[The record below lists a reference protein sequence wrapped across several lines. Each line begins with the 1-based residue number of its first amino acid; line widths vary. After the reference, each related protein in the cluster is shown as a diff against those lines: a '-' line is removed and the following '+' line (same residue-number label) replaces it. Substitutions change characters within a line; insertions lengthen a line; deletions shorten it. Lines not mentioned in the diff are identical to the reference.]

1 MLSFDFFRK
10 ADEILATFSSQ
21 KSVSLSEIL
30 QNSAIDTPYKTFIA
44 KEIERETYELTEII
58 RNFSIF
64 EFSDETLENKLN
76 ELIYFLNSNAK
87 IALTQLKPI
96 LVRSIKLRFNFLFQ
110 PHSTLL
116 FFVFDN
122 SFKKEKQAIL
132 LSLDYFLDY
141 PHLINELKQKVV
153 DFDEEKISKYEFLK
167 FLNQIEI
174 EFFERVG
181 LKELIELFEP
191 IFKFFEAKDQD
202 GIPTIGFVKFFEDI
216 GLNSF
221 AGFFEQYSQQ
231 TELVAFDSL
240 KEIFG
245 NILQQNKR
253 YIDKE
258 STNLKT
264 SSEKQNVINFSNL
277 DPIAFELPK
286 DIPPPGPEYFE
297 LQAKG
302 KESIVAK
309 SSEIEE
315 IKELLEQFD
324 ISDRTT
330 KHEETPLDEQEMVK
344 INTEEFEINKELKI
358 DSLTKEELE
367 IEPAITSTQE
377 FLSSNIKD
385 FESQEV
391 KNDLL
396 PNDRIENEETKENEL
411 KEPLEEISES
421 QNEAIE
427 LEEPRELARKP
438 KLLRELIGDAEKAK
452 FIEEL
457 FYTMSEFYDELV
469 NKIDTSSTLE
479 EALEYVNNYFQE
491 FGIFVDAPIAKEF
504 IEYVKSKFN

>member
-10 ADEILATFSSQ
+10 ADEMLATFSSQ

-30 QNSAIDTPYKTFIA
+30 QNLAIDAPYKTFIA

-96 LVRSIKLRFNFLFQ
+96 LITSIKLRFNFLVQ

-153 DFDEEKISKYEFLK
+153 DFDKEKITKYEFLK
-167 FLNQIEI
+167 FLKQIEI

-191 IFKFFEAKDQD
+191 MFKFFEAKAQN
-202 GIPTIGFVKFFEDI
+202 GIPTIAFIKFFEDI

-221 AGFFEQYSQQ
+221 AGFFEQYSRE
-231 TELVAFDSL
+231 TKLVAFDSL

-253 YIDKE
+253 YFDKE
-258 STNLKT
+258 STKLET

-297 LQAKG
+297 LQTKG

-324 ISDRTT
+324 TSDRAT
-330 KHEETPLDEQEMVK
+330 KNEEIPLDEQEMVK
-344 INTEEFEINKELKI
+344 INTEEFEIEK
-358 DSLTKEELE
+358 ELE
-367 IEPAITSTQE
+367 IEPATSTQE
-377 FLSSNIKD
+377 FLSSNIND
-385 FESQEV
+385 FDSQEV
-391 KNDLL
+391 LIDLL
-396 PNDRIENEETKENEL
+396 PNDKIEIEKTKENEL

-421 QNEAIE
+421 QNEAIA
-427 LEEPRELARKP
+427 LEEQREVARKP
-438 KLLRELIGDAEKAK
+438 KLLREMIGEVEKAK